1 MSFSIT
7 PHHLQRQDNS
17 DDAVF
22 YAEPRLVKHI
32 DEPACAALTTFL
44 TGILPP
50 TGDILDLMS
59 SYASHLPGE
68 AGYKSVVGLGMNE
81 IELQANQQLSSY
93 LVHNL
98 AINPTLPFEDN
109 SFDACIITVSVQ
121 YLVHPITVFKEI
133 GRVLR
138 PNCPCLVSFSN
149 RCFPTKAVNIWCQ
162 LNAMGH
168 AELVRHYLDDSQ
180 CFSEPWQAD
189 ISPNPGWTDPLM
201 IVSARAI

>member
-1 MSFSIT
+1 MSFLIT

-32 DEPACAALTTFL
+32 DEPACAALTNFF

-50 TGDILDLMS
+50 TGEILDLMS
-59 SYASHLPGE
+59 SYASHLPRK
-68 AGYKSVVGLGMNE
+68 AAYKSVVGLGMNE

-98 AINPTLPFEDN
+98 AINPKLPFEDN

-138 PNCPCLVSFSN
+138 PNCSCIVSFSN

-168 AELVRHYLDDSQ
+168 AELVGHYFDDSQ
-180 CFSEPWQAD
+180 CFSEVWQAD

>member
-32 DEPACAALTTFL
+32 DEPACAALTNFF

-50 TGDILDLMS
+50 TGEILDLMS
-59 SYASHLPGE
+59 SYASHLPRE

-98 AINPTLPFEDN
+98 AINPKLPFEDN

-138 PNCPCLVSFSN
+138 PNCSCIVSFSN
-149 RCFPTKAVNIWCQ
+149 RCFPTKAVNIWC
-162 LNAMGH
+162 
-168 AELVRHYLDDSQ
+168 
-180 CFSEPWQAD
+180 
-189 ISPNPGWTDPLM
+189 
-201 IVSARAI
+201 